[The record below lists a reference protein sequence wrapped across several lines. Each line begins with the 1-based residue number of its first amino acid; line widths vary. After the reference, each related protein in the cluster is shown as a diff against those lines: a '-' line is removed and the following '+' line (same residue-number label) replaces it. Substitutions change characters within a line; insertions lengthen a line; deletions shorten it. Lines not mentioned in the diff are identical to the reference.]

1 MPFQVPAVIVP
12 RPVMPVY
19 EPAIAAVGTVPL
31 VSCVALRAVSEV
43 PTPENEPA
51 VMRPE
56 AVKVES
62 EVVAKVEVPETVKAF
77 NVPTDVSDEV
87 TTVAFKVVPLSVP
100 AGAITTAVEAAVMSP
115 LPLTV
120 KVGMAVDEPNEPTL
134 LLTVAKVV
142 PRAPAVVVISPVRA
156 GKRAAA
162 KVPVTWVPERLT
174 AFAVKAW
181 PVRER

>member
-19 EPAIAAVGTVPL
+19 EPAIAAVGTVPV

-134 LLTVAKVV
+134 LLTVARVV
-142 PRAPAVVVISPVRA
+142 FKLPAVVEISPVRA